1 MTARRIDASA
11 VARQFRDQLRQQVAQ
26 LPAPLTLVGFLAT
39 DAAPSRTYADYTR
52 IGCEDLGIRFDLREV
67 DRLEVED
74 AIQQANSDPA
84 VHGIIVYYPIFAIE
98 RDRFIQDLV
107 DRRKD
112 IEGLNSYWARK
123 LYRNERFVDAAQTQ
137 KAILPCTSL
146 SVVKLLDA
154 AGCMAGRAD
163 GTGPLAGTRIVVFNR
178 SEVVGRP
185 LASMLANDGAEVY
198 SFDIEGPL
206 LFSGAHQHA
215 TSISRAEALAAADIV
230 ITGVPSRA
238 FPLVSAA
245 EIRPGAVCVNFST
258 LKNFA
263 DDIET
268 KASVFIPR
276 VGPMTVAMGLRNTLR
291 LYENYHVG

>member
-11 VARQFRDQLRQQVAQ
+11 VAQEFRDQLRQQLAR
-26 LPAPLTLVGFLAT
+26 LRGPLTLAGFLAT

-67 DRLEVED
+67 DKLGVED
-74 AIQQANSDPA
+74 AIQRANSDPA
-84 VHGIIVYYPIFAIE
+84 VHGIIVYYPIFGLE

-107 DRRKD
+107 DQRKD
-112 IEGLNSYWARK
+112 IEGLNSFWARK
-123 LYRNERFVDAAQTQ
+123 LYRNQRFVDAEQTQ
-137 KAILPCTSL
+137 KAILPCTAL
-146 SVVKLLDA
+146 SVVKLLEA
-154 AGCMAGRAD
+154 AGCMASPAD
-163 GTGPLAGTRIVVFNR
+163 GTGPLAGKRIAVFNR

-185 LASMLANDGAEVY
+185 LACMLANDGAEVY
-198 SFDIEGPL
+198 SFDIDGPL
-206 LFSGAHQHA
+206 LFRDARQEA
-215 TSISRAEALAAADIV
+215 TSVSRAEALATADIV

-245 EIRPGAVCVNFST
+245 EVRSGVVCVNFST

-268 KASVFIPR
+268 KASVFVPR

-291 LYENYHVG
+291 LYENFHVR

>member
-11 VARQFRDQLRQQVAQ
+11 VAREFRDQLREQVAR
-26 LPAPLTLVGFLAT
+26 LPVPLTLAGFLAT
-39 DAAPSRTYADYTR
+39 EAAPSRTYADYTR

-67 DRLEVED
+67 AKLEVED
-74 AIQQANSDPA
+74 AIRRANDDPT
-84 VHGIIVYYPIFAIE
+84 VHGIIVYYPIFALE

-107 DRRKD
+107 DQRKD
-112 IEGLNSYWARK
+112 IEGLNSFWARK
-123 LYRNERFVDAAQTQ
+123 LYRNERFVDAAKTQ
-137 KAILPCTSL
+137 KAILPCTPL
-146 SVVKLLDA
+146 SVLKLLEA
-154 AGCMAGRAD
+154 AGCMASPAHGS
-163 GTGPLAGTRIVVFNR
+163 GPLGGKRIAVFNR

-185 LASMLANDGAEVY
+185 LACMLANDGAEVY
-198 SFDIEGPL
+198 SFDIDGPL
-206 LFSGAHQHA
+206 LFRGAHQEA
-215 TSISRAEALAAADIV
+215 TRISRAEALAAADIV

-245 EIRPGAVCVNFST
+245 EVRSGAVCVNFST

-291 LYENYHVG
+291 LYENFHVA

>member
-11 VARQFRDQLRQQVAQ
+11 VAREFRDQLRQQIARLQ
-26 LPAPLTLVGFLAT
+26 SPLTLVGFLAT

-67 DRLEVED
+67 GRLEVED

-84 VHGIIVYYPIFAIE
+84 VHGIIVYYPIFALE

-107 DRRKD
+107 EQRKD
-112 IEGLNSYWARK
+112 IEGLNSFWARK
-123 LYRNERFVDAAQTQ
+123 LYRNERFVDAAKTQ
-137 KAILPCTSL
+137 KAILPCTAL
-146 SVVKLLDA
+146 SVVKLLEA
-154 AGCMAGRAD
+154 AGCMATPVEGS
-163 GTGPLAGTRIVVFNR
+163 GSLAGKRITVFNR

-185 LASMLANDGAEVY
+185 LARMLANDGAEVY
-198 SFDIEGPL
+198 SFDIDGPL
-206 LFSGAHQHA
+206 LIRGEHQEA
-215 TSISRAEALAAADIV
+215 TQISRAEALAASDIV

-245 EIRPGAVCVNFST
+245 EVRSGAVCVNFST

-291 LYENYHVG
+291 LYENFHLG